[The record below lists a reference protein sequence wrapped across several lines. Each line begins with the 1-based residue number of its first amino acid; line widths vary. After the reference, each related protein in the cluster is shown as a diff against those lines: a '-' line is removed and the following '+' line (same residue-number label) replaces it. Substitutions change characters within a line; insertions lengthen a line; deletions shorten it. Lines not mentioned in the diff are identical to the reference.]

1 MSVGID
7 PVKRFQV
14 GLERI
19 RGNPNPTATK
29 LPITEV
35 TLNPNENYFTPYGMN
50 RRYASKNFGRTV
62 YLELPNCPHR
72 CWWCYVDPRN
82 LGGDVYSEMA
92 REIRR
97 KAAENGDLPWRLVED
112 PRINIEDT
120 FEHYSKLYDKSQF
133 DALCMGSSEPLG
145 FLPQIAAYSELV
157 KQHGIPYII
166 GIDSTGFQLA
176 HNPKLVDRLEGLED
190 IVHFV
195 IATFKGRNPTEHHRV
210 TTSLGGYNWDA
221 GIQAQDILLRKGF
234 WTIPAGITL
243 NTFAHPNDETFEV
256 VASMDPKFVKDGKFT
271 NRYREFL
278 ADKTAEWLH
287 DQLSLIHPD
296 YPRLLHFNKLTYG
309 RVKAPK
315 YQIQRKKAAG
325 FENCKPSV
333 FEEALK
339 RVFERRG
346 TPIIE
351 YTKKQY
357 STSHPQYIEVMRQV
371 IDDKAGTRKSQQLTT
386 IEGLDL

>member
-82 LGGDVYSEMA
+82 
-92 REIRR
+92 
-97 KAAENGDLPWRLVED
+97 
-112 PRINIEDT
+112 
-120 FEHYSKLYDKSQF
+120 
-133 DALCMGSSEPLG
+133 
-145 FLPQIAAYSELV
+145 
-157 KQHGIPYII
+157 
-166 GIDSTGFQLA
+166 
-176 HNPKLVDRLEGLED
+176 
-190 IVHFV
+190 
-195 IATFKGRNPTEHHRV
+195 
-210 TTSLGGYNWDA
+210 
-221 GIQAQDILLRKGF
+221 
-234 WTIPAGITL
+234 
-243 NTFAHPNDETFEV
+243 
-256 VASMDPKFVKDGKFT
+256 
-271 NRYREFL
+271 
-278 ADKTAEWLH
+278 
-287 DQLSLIHPD
+287 
-296 YPRLLHFNKLTYG
+296 
-309 RVKAPK
+309 RVKAPE